1 MPNEVTPT
9 QADHALAEAIV
20 SEGRGYAVTLN
31 KGHST
36 AVAVAAHRLAHEAP
50 LLAENDRRA
59 DCIGVLQRK
68 RDELLARNAQLEGAL
83 GEVVNATKYAPGYAA
98 DAHKIALTALT
109 ALATKDTPSKER
121 GT

>member
-9 QADHALAEAIV
+9 QDDHALAESIL

-36 AVAVAAHRLAHEAP
+36 AVAVASHRIAHEAP
-50 LLAENDRRA
+50 LMAENDRRA

-68 RDELLARNAQLEGAL
+68 RDELLARNAELVDAL
-83 GEVVNATKYAPGYAA
+83 VQ
-98 DAHKIALTALT
+98 IASDTTDPRARIDIARA
-109 ALATKDTPSKER
+109 ALATKDTPSH
-121 GT
+121 GA